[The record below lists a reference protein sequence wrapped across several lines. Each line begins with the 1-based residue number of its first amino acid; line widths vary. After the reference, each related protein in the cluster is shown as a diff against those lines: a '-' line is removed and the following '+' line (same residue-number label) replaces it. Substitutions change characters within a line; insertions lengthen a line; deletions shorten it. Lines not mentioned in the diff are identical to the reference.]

1 MASVADKLGH
11 RGYIASRA
19 VNGNRVPHHV
29 QNLVVRDYANR
40 HDLQYLLSATEM
52 SPENCFI
59 VLNDVL
65 RSLDKISGIILY
77 SLFMLPKNFDARARI
92 YGLLLQNGKTLHAAV
107 ENIAINTEN
116 DIQRLEE
123 IFSLARLLDDC
134 LPAEEL
140 NAWMN

>member
-1 MASVADKLGH
+1 MMNKMGH

-19 VNGNRVPHHV
+19 VNGNQVPHHV
-29 QNLVVRDYANR
+29 QNLVVRDYADRNGLR
-40 HDLQYLLSATEM
+40 YLLSATEM

-65 RSLDKISGIILY
+65 SGLDKISGIIMY
-77 SLFMLPKNFDARARI
+77 SLFMLPKRSDTRADI
-92 YGLLLQNGKTLHAAV
+92 YNLLLKNRKTLHAAV
-107 ENIAINTEN
+107 ENISLNNEK

-123 IFSLARLLDDC
+123 IFSLATVLDDC
-134 LPAEEL
+134 LSAKEM

>member
-1 MASVADKLGH
+1 MTNKLGH

-29 QNLVVRDYANR
+29 QNLVVREYANR

-65 RSLDKISGIILY
+65 SSLDKIGGIILY
-77 SLFMLPKNFDARARI
+77 SMFMLPKDFDARARI
-92 YGLLLQNGKTLHAAV
+92 YDLLLQDGRTLHAAV
-107 ENIAINTEN
+107 ENFAVITEQ
-116 DIQRLEE
+116 DTHRLEE
-123 IFSLARLLDDC
+123 IFSLAGIMDNC

-140 NAWMN
+140 RAWMN

>member
-1 MASVADKLGH
+1 MMNKMGH

-19 VNGNRVPHHV
+19 VNGNQVPHHV
-29 QNLVVRDYANR
+29 QNLVVRDYADRNGLR
-40 HDLQYLLSATEM
+40 YLLSATEM

-65 RSLDKISGIILY
+65 NGLDKISGIIMY
-77 SLFMLPKNFDARARI
+77 SLFMLPKSSDTRADI
-92 YGLLLQNGKTLHAAV
+92 YNLLLKNKKTLHAAV
-107 ENIAINTEN
+107 ENISLNNEK

-123 IFSLARLLDDC
+123 IFSLARVLDDC
-134 LPAEEL
+134 LSAKEM

>member
-1 MASVADKLGH
+1 MADKLGH

-19 VNGNRVPHHV
+19 VNGNRIPHHV

-59 VLNDVL
+59 VLNDIL
-65 RSLDKISGIILY
+65 NSLDKVGGIILY
-77 SLFMLPKNFDARARI
+77 SLFMLPKNFDARTRI
-92 YGLLLQNGKTLHAAV
+92 YDRVLQNGKTLHAAL

-116 DIQRLEE
+116 DIQQLEE
-123 IFSLARLLDDC
+123 IFSLAKVLNRC
-134 LPAEEL
+134 LPTKEL
-140 NAWMN
+140 NEWMN